1 MGIYARIANSYPPNY
16 LESYVYRQFTLR
28 ADGLGADWNQ
38 QQKRCLMLHN
48 RFARPTTGSAPDVS
62 DPSRSIHLAEPGS
75 RPAAPQTVNLDVVA
89 IVSRRCSA
97 FFAEAAVLVL
107 VFGILDYL
115 MLKGRIEFEWIVG
128 AFAISVFLL
137 AVSILMDLTAHRWI
151 KAHP

>member
-1 MGIYARIANSYPPNY
+1 
-16 LESYVYRQFTLR
+16 
-28 ADGLGADWNQ
+28 
-38 QQKRCLMLHN
+38 MLHN
-48 RFARPTTGSAPDVS
+48 RLARPATGSAPPITDTT
-62 DPSRSIHLAEPGS
+62 RSIHLAQPGS
-75 RPAAPQTVNLDVVA
+75 KPAEPRVNLDLIS

-115 MLKGRIEFEWIVG
+115 MLKGRIELPWIVG
-128 AFAISVFLL
+128 ALAISLFLL

>member
-1 MGIYARIANSYPPNY
+1 
-16 LESYVYRQFTLR
+16 
-28 ADGLGADWNQ
+28 
-38 QQKRCLMLHN
+38 MLHN
-48 RFARPTTGSAPDVS
+48 RLARPATGSTPAVT
-62 DPSRSIHLAEPGS
+62 DPTRSIHIAQPGSPSAEP
-75 RPAAPQTVNLDVVA
+75 RVNLDLVT

-115 MLKGRIEFEWIVG
+115 MLKGRIEVEWIVG
-128 AFAISVFLL
+128 ALAISLVLL

>member
-1 MGIYARIANSYPPNY
+1 
-16 LESYVYRQFTLR
+16 
-28 ADGLGADWNQ
+28 
-38 QQKRCLMLHN
+38 MLHN
-48 RFARPTTGSAPDVS
+48 RLARTATGSTPVVT
-62 DPSRSIHLAEPGS
+62 DPTRSIHLAQSGSEPGEP
-75 RPAAPQTVNLDVVA
+75 RMNLDLIA

-115 MLKGRIEFEWIVG
+115 MLKGRIELEWIVG
-128 AFAISVFLL
+128 ALAISLVLL

>member
-1 MGIYARIANSYPPNY
+1 M
-16 LESYVYRQFTLR
+16 F
-28 ADGLGADWNQ
+28 
-38 QQKRCLMLHN
+38 HN
-48 RFARPTTGSAPDVS
+48 RLARPATGSAS
-62 DPSRSIHLAEPGS
+62 ASTTTDPSRSIHLAQPGS
-75 RPAAPQTVNLDVVA
+75 QPVGSRGNLDLIA

-115 MLKGRIEFEWIVG
+115 MLKGRIELEWIVG
-128 AFAISVFLL
+128 ALAISLILL